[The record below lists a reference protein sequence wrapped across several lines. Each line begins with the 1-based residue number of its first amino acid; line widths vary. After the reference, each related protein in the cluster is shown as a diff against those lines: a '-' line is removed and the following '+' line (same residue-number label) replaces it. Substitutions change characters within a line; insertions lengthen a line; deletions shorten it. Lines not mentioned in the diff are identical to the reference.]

1 MILYMIMVTKIGI
14 IFNTIKILEKFFL
27 FLCDFFIEL
36 FV

>member
-14 IFNTIKILEKFFL
+14 IFNTIKVLEKFF
-27 FLCDFFIEL
+27 FI